1 MPSTA
6 TMTPTTPVQP
16 KATVHVPHPFAVT
29 NMKPSQLMV
38 DHSVQRPLDGVRVA
52 SIAGDFEPE
61 SIGVIHVSRRSNGTY
76 HVMDGQHRVAAM
88 RVLGMDETPVPTHLY
103 EGLSKAAEARMF
115 RRLNNTRQVQALDR
129 FRVRI
134 QEGDAVACEIA
145 DILRSH
151 GWTIAKSGNRGSFF
165 AVSAMEKVFRAKET
179 GDPATCDALIRIA
192 TAAWGHNSDALR
204 AEIVTGLGIM
214 LRRHPNLDMDKLTN
228 ELSRQEG
235 GPLGLISR
243 ARQLHG
249 IRNGRVS
256 DAMAEILVNH
266 YNNRRKIN
274 RLPEWNAA

>member
-115 RRLNNTRQVQALDR
+115 RRLN
-129 FRVRI
+129 
-134 QEGDAVACEIA
+134 
-145 DILRSH
+145 
-151 GWTIAKSGNRGSFF
+151 
-165 AVSAMEKVFRAKET
+165 
-179 GDPATCDALIRIA
+179 
-192 TAAWGHNSDALR
+192 
-204 AEIVTGLGIM
+204 
-214 LRRHPNLDMDKLTN
+214 
-228 ELSRQEG
+228 
-235 GPLGLISR
+235 
-243 ARQLHG
+243 
-249 IRNGRVS
+249 
-256 DAMAEILVNH
+256 
-266 YNNRRKIN
+266 
-274 RLPEWNAA
+274 